1 MTVSLTGELLLSER
15 KESLSAFTDQPPS
28 SFPTTSNSL
37 NPQLLQ
43 RQIHVTQVDTFP
55 SLALFNTNPV

>member
-1 MTVSLTGELLLSER
+1 MTVSLTGELLLSKR
-15 KESLSAFTDQPPS
+15 KESLSAS